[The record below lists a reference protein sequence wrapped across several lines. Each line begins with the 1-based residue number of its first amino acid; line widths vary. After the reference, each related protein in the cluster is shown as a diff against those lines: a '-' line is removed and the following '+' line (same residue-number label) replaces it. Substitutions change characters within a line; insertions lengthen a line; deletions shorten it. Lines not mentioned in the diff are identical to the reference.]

1 MLENA
6 PLNCIYNR
14 RVKIYK
20 KGADILIMMEMVNV
34 RMNDN
39 ENELE
44 FESIREVNNN
54 FYVRYNPQIRAVVSR
69 ILIHANRQNDIDDCV
84 NSVFLDLMEKLQQYN
99 ETRGSMGA
107 FVTVIA
113 RSAALNY
120 CKSGSRKNAEL
131 VGDEKLDILSSPIEY
146 QDEAEYDLLVESI
159 VAKLNKDE
167 RVLFTLRF
175 LYYYTPEE
183 IAKTLKIKRSAVDMR
198 TNRLKSKIK
207 TFLTRGGVII

>member
-1 MLENA
+1 
-6 PLNCIYNR
+6 
-14 RVKIYK
+14 
-20 KGADILIMMEMVNV
+20 
-34 RMNDN
+34 
-39 ENELE
+39 
-44 FESIREVNNN
+44 
-54 FYVRYNPQIRAVVSR
+54 
-69 ILIHANRQNDIDDCV
+69 
-84 NSVFLDLMEKLQQYN
+84 MEKLQQYN